1 MYLTLTTQNIIVDD
15 NATDGLDTRFL
26 ETGYVFNK
34 TLSTQSL
41 PVKITPILSLRTI
54 LMVTKLKLNNF

>member
-1 MYLTLTTQNIIVDD
+1 MYFTLTTQNIIIDD
-15 NATDGLDTRFL
+15 NATEGLDTRFV

-41 PVKITPILSLRTI
+41 PVKITQSYHFVLF
-54 LMVTKLKLNNF
+54 LMVMKLKLNNF